1 MIKNIFMKSAIFI
14 VLFYFSL
21 KMIILPVPLQNY
33 IFFEIIQDSFTIL
46 LVFLEISNIY
56 HLLNVVYFLR
66 LSFEF
71 TLIEVSQI
79 AIV

>member
-1 MIKNIFMKSAIFI
+1 MKSAIFI

-33 IFFEIIQDSFTIL
+33 IFFEIIQDSFPIL

-56 HLLNVVYFLR
+56 HFLNVVYFLC
-66 LSFEF
+66 LSF
-71 TLIEVSQI
+71 
-79 AIV
+79 